1 MLLINTPLHDTS
13 KEYDWAE
20 YITRALAISRALH
33 TRPPRAHSH
42 LFLIKYLRGCVWR
55 RFVCSHRYI
64 AYRKLRSAAP
74 RRLEGRPLPSREAG
88 NDEHCVRWLGCP
100 DPLVAQAVVVRR
112 AGRSV
117 VVGGARPAGRAVVVA
132 RSSTSVPRRAAR
144 SRRAGGH
151 RRRRSRAVV
160 VVVVGMR
167 FGNLNHIV
175 LFVVRNSLPTLY
187 S

>member
-1 MLLINTPLHDTS
+1 VLLINTPLHDTS

-117 VVGGARPAGRAVVVA
+117 VVGGARPAGREGGRRRAVVDVGPAPGGAVA
-132 RSSTSVPRRAAR
+132 PGWRSSSSSV
-144 SRRAGGH
+144 AGG
-151 RRRRSRAVV
+151 RRRRR
-160 VVVVGMR
+160 
-167 FGNLNHIV
+167 
-175 LFVVRNSLPTLY
+175 RNAFRKFESHCAFCGQK
-187 S
+187 